1 MSGPMVT
8 ETAVFKNSCLS
19 VWYWSV
25 SECWK
30 RTAKCTTVSKMI
42 LKLIMTLLS
51 GVVNRRKIV
60 GYPNGKRHQVRFPT
74 EKAAKAKASQL
85 NIEIISYG
93 TQDILPHELRIMALH
108 CSRRL
113 EPYDKTLMQAT
124 DYYITHLESIAH
136 SIPVQHLT
144 AAIRTEFERRFT
156 QGEISKRHLEGMGTA
171 LRRLEEQY
179 GQRDAQTLEGAEIK
193 AWLAGTAW
201 ATQSRN
207 GLLANVHNAFSIAKE
222 LKLPKANPLLD
233 IKRFAIS
240 KVSKKSFPKVLSV
253 PQLTALLNAADSAL
267 RPYLSICAFA
277 GLRSAECKSL
287 TWEAVDLQRG
297 LITVPEQISK
307 TGQERKIP
315 ISENLSAWLNQR
327 MVPAESYIYPR
338 DGHSEN
344 LKQLLQT
351 AKQQAGVWPWQPRY
365 QNALRK
371 SFCSYHYE
379 LHGSAD
385 RTSEYAGHD
394 LRMLIKVYRHSVDH
408 SEAVKYW
415 QIFP

>member
-1 MSGPMVT
+1 MRQFGEQAVT
-8 ETAVFKNSCLS
+8 
-19 VWYWSV
+19 
-25 SECWK
+25 
-30 RTAKCTTVSKMI
+30 
-42 LKLIMTLLS
+42 LS
-51 GVVNRRKIV
+51 GVLA
-60 GYPNGKRHQVRFPT
+60 HM
-74 EKAAKAKASQL
+74 A
-85 NIEIISYG
+85 IECA
-93 TQDILPHELRIMALH
+93 T
-108 CSRRL
+108 RL
-113 EPYDKTLMQAT
+113 KPYDKSLYDAT
-124 DYYITHLESIAH
+124 NYYLQHLESQNH
-136 SIPVQHLT
+136 PMPLLELT
-144 AAIRTEFERRFT
+144 AAIRVEFQRRLAA
-156 QGEISKRHLEGMGTA
+156 GECSQRHWEGMRFA

-179 GQRDAQTLEGAEIK
+179 GQRDAQTLQGVEIK
-193 AWLAGTAW
+193 AWLAATPW
-201 ATQSRN
+201 ATQTRN
-207 GLLANVHNAFSIAKE
+207 GLLAYWSNAFNVAKE
-222 LKLPKANPLLD
+222 LKLLNANPLLD
-233 IKRFAIS
+233 IKRFASS
-240 KVSKKSFPKVLSV
+240 KVSKKLFPKFLTV

-287 TWEAVDLQRG
+287 TWEAVDLQRSI
-297 LITVPEQISK
+297 ITVPEHISK

-315 ISENLSAWLNQR
+315 ISENLAAWLNLQ

-351 AKQQAGVWPWQPRY
+351 AKEQAGVWPWQPRY